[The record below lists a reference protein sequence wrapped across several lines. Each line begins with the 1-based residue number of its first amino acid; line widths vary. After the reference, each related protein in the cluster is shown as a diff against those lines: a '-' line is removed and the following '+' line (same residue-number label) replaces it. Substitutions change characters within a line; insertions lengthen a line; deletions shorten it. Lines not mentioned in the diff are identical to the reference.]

1 MLFAVTDAFVCDDPN
16 NQVPGCRPPPLGTT
30 PAYSAT
36 SYRNKFFDNQMG
48 QAPDGSPSPNGNDLA
63 KGYADFWWDQGGVIV
78 DTTPSY
84 TSGNCW
90 YTNTGSDGTAASVTG
105 VPSPNGVA
113 PDNLPS
119 SCENSP
125 LPGSLNGQVGELLAC
140 INGGAGCPWF
150 TTPSKP

>member
-1 MLFAVTDAFVCDDPN
+1 MLFAVPDAFVCDDPG

-48 QAPDGSPSPNGNDLA
+48 QAPNGSASPNGV
-63 KGYADFWWDQGGVIV
+63 DFWWDQGGIIV
-78 DTTPSY
+78 DTTPGY

-90 YTNTGSDGTAASVTG
+90 YNNTGSNGTAGSVTG
-105 VPSPNGVA
+105 LPSPGGA
-113 PDNLPS
+113 PPDNLPS

-125 LPGSLNGQVGELLAC
+125 LPGAQDGQVTELLNC
-140 INGGAGCPWF
+140 MGIGAPGCPWF
-150 TTPSKP
+150 TTPPKP